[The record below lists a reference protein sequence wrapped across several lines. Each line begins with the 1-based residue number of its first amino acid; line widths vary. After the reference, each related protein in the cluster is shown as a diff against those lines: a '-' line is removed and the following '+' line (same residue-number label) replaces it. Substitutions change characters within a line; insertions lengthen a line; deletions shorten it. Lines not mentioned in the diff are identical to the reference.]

1 MDLKQLQS
9 FARIAEFGSFSRA
22 SHMLDIAQPALS
34 RQIRL
39 LETELGTSLFVRHGR
54 GVRLTDRGRV
64 LLEHATGILHQCERA
79 VALMHSPEETV
90 SGRIVVGLPPS
101 LCRLLAV
108 PLLEATRTRFPALKI
123 AVREGLSSYLLD
135 WLASGTLDCAVV
147 YNAAPDAA
155 FGLAHVGDEPRFII
169 SSKATALPSKRVA
182 LEKLAPLPLILP
194 ARPHATRMMLDRALA
209 KHGLKPNIVAEIDGI
224 SAILEMVRSG
234 FGHGVLPRSALV
246 ASQLERELVAT
257 PIKGNPLSSRISI
270 ATAARRPDA
279 MAQRAVSEVLGE
291 LVRGVLADRS

>member
-9 FARIAEFGSFSRA
+9 FARIAELGSFSRA

-39 LETELGTSLFVRHGR
+39 LETELGTSLFARHGR

-64 LLEHATGILHQCERA
+64 LLEHATGILHQCERV
-79 VALMHSPEETV
+79 VALMHSPEEAV

-147 YNAAPDAA
+147 YNATPDAA
-155 FGLAHVGDEPRFII
+155 LDLVHVGDEPRLII
-169 SSKATALPSKRVA
+169 SSKSSKLPSKRIS
-182 LEKLAPLPLILP
+182 LEKLALLPLVLP
-194 ARPHATRMMLDRALA
+194 ARPHATRLMLDRALA
-209 KHGLKPNIVAEIDGI
+209 KQGLKPNIVAEIDGI
-224 SAILEMVRSG
+224 AAILEMVRNG
-234 FGHGVLPRSALV
+234 FGHGVLPRSALA
-246 ASQLERELVAT
+246 ASHLERELVAT
-257 PIKGNPLSSRISI
+257 PITGNPLSSRIAI

-291 LVRGVLADRS
+291 VVRRVLAE

>member
-9 FARIAEFGSFSRA
+9 FARIAELGSFSRA
-22 SHMLDIAQPALS
+22 SHMLTIAQPALS

-79 VALMHSPEETV
+79 VALMRSPEETV

-108 PLLEATRTRFPALKI
+108 PLLEATRARYPALKI

-155 FGLAHVGDEPRFII
+155 FDLAHIGDEPRLVI
-169 SSKATALPSKRVA
+169 SSKSAPLPAKRIG
-182 LEKLAPLPLILP
+182 LEKLALLPLIVP

-209 KHGLKPNIVAEIDGI
+209 QQGLKATIVAEIDGI
-224 SAILEMVRSG
+224 SAILEMVKSG
-234 FGHGVLPRSALV
+234 FGHGVLPRAALV
-246 ASQLERELVAT
+246 ASHLERELVAT
-257 PIKGNPLSSRISI
+257 PITGNPLASRIAI

-291 LVRGVLADRS
+291 LVRGVLEGK